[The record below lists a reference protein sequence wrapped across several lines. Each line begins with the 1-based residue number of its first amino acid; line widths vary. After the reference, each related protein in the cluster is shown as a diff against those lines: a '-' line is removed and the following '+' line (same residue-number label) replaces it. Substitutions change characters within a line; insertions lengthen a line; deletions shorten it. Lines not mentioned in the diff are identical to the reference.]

1 MSAAI
6 TAHDLTTMQLKSRD
20 AHRMLLLII
29 VYKIYST
36 RCNRAMS
43 FKNARHLNIETVQL
57 MTRAY
62 DRALAQLGI
71 TPESPRSGELAAH
84 IAQLADAGERDPATL
99 CEAALRMMNSR
110 SH

>member
-1 MSAAI
+1 M
-6 TAHDLTTMQLKSRD
+6 
-20 AHRMLLLII
+20 
-29 VYKIYST
+29 YST
-36 RCNRAMS
+36 KLDRVML

-57 MTRAY
+57 IAQAY

-84 IAQLADAGERDPATL
+84 IAQLADAGVRDPATL
-99 CEAALRMMNSR
+99 CEAALRMMHSR